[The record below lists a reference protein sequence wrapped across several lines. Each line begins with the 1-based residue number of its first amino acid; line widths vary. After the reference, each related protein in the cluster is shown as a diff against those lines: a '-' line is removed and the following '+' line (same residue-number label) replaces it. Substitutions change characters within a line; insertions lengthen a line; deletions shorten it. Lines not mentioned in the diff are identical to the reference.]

1 MVEKELNAGNLA
13 VAQRI
18 MENAN
23 QAANMDYVN
32 VKDLIKRNNT
42 HATNEYENDSINAGQ
57 TSFANQT
64 FDIKNSALITRQTN
78 PEDGGSEYGVQIRKT
93 DNATMQKLINFSLD
107 YDVDQNNE
115 NQNSAKEKGR
125 ANDYRKFMADRST
138 SARRTRTND

>member
-23 QAANMDYVN
+23 QAANMDYIN

-57 TSFANQT
+57 TPFANQT
-64 FDIKNSALITRQTN
+64 FDIQNSALITR
-78 PEDGGSEYGVQIRKT
+78 
-93 DNATMQKLINFSLD
+93 
-107 YDVDQNNE
+107 
-115 NQNSAKEKGR
+115 
-125 ANDYRKFMADRST
+125 
-138 SARRTRTND
+138 